1 MSFFLAVLSKFSDCL
16 LILAAHLESP
26 PIFLPDP
33 SEHDDVGL
41 GKRTQDAEVLWFP
54 LCAHEILVFDAIDQ
68 SDIRHAGV
76 WFERGFDVLC
86 FDTAHPKVRDNQRL
100 VWNQP
105 L

>member
-68 SDIRHAGV
+68 SDIRHAPVCGSNEV
-76 WFERGFDVLC
+76 SMSSVSTHR
-86 FDTAHPKVRDNQRL
+86 APKSTG
-100 VWNQP
+100 
-105 L
+105 